1 MTEKADLGKYVEMRA
16 KIHDSV
22 LVQPQ
27 DTVCPILG
35 LFSME
40 GASMCLGTMS

>member
-1 MTEKADLGKYVEMRA
+1 MT
-16 KIHDSV
+16 V

-35 LFSME
+35 LFSVE
-40 GASMCLGTMS
+40 GASMCLGATS